1 MTHGFM
7 GKPIQAAK
15 DSSDEIV
22 LPGRKKTAL
31 HPSGTLAYSGK
42 VKTSLK

>member
-15 DSSDEIV
+15 HSSDKFL

-31 HPSGTLAYSGK
+31 EEH
-42 VKTSLK
+42 